1 MVRRRQVR
9 CRWCHVGRCSWSH
22 EDSGELHNHCSLSRN
37 PRASVRAAARGLQ
50 SRNVDGFGMLVHIYA
65 PPSYSAPLNRAY
77 LSLSLVRVKD
87 RVRAVPRAVG
97 SQATCHAMEVTQED
111 LQRQCAGQYDAYIK
125 CVSEGGAEN
134 CLTQQHELEQC
145 ATATVQ
151 LVRAINSSCGKQYAQ
166 FQACFKRAGERQIA
180 NPDCDRP
187 SAAFWECAQVQIDRA
202 GEQVM

>member
-1 MVRRRQVR
+1 MLSYPRVPL
-9 CRWCHVGRCSWSH
+9 
-22 EDSGELHNHCSLSRN
+22 ESLSTR
-37 PRASVRAAARGLQ
+37 
-50 SRNVDGFGMLVHIYA
+50 
-65 PPSYSAPLNRAY
+65 
-77 LSLSLVRVKD
+77 LSL
-87 RVRAVPRAVG
+87 RAPSDAPYADPVTQRE
-97 SQATCHAMEVTQED
+97 QAMEVTQED
-111 LQRQCAGQYDAYIK
+111 LQRQCAAQYDAYTK

-166 FQACFKRAGERQIA
+166 FQACFKRAGDRQIA

>member
-1 MVRRRQVR
+1 MRTAPSCTIIAASRATRAR
-9 CRWCHVGRCSWSH
+9 PFARLLEGCKAGTSTRSARWFIFTR
-22 EDSGELHNHCSLSRN
+22 
-37 PRASVRAAARGLQ
+37 
-50 SRNVDGFGMLVHIYA
+50 

-77 LSLSLVRVKD
+77 LSLRVKD